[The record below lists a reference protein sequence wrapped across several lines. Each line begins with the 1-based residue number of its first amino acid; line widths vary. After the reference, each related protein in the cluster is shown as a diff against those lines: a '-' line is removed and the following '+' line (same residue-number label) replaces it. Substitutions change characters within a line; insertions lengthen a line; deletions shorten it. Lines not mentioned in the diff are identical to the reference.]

1 MSKRA
6 RAQRPL
12 FDPWLDWNQLPD
24 AVREQALD
32 VLISLYL
39 EFVDV
44 SPIGEQTN
52 PDTSGS
58 ESTRSRRPAQHGAT
72 NR

>member
-12 FDPWLDWNQLPD
+12 FDPWLDWDQLPD

-32 VLISLYL
+32 VLITFYL
-39 EFVDV
+39 EVVDV

-52 PDTSGS
+52 PNPSGS
-58 ESTRSRRPAQHGAT
+58 EGIRSRRPTQHGAT